1 MNKEKTYINNKLFN
15 SIVNDITQLIINQSY
30 TLNNNNKPSNEKKV
44 KDILFNLG
52 VHKLDYEDLKS

>member
-30 TLNNNNKPSNEKKV
+30 TLNNNNKTSNEKKV

-52 VHKLDYEDLKS
+52 VHKLDYEGLKS